1 MEQKMENAI
10 KWLMASFYYG
20 AVADALV
27 GVLILIPSRMGET
40 EFTFPMGLAA
50 SLMFGW
56 TALLVWGSRAPM
68 ERRGVLLLTIVPV
81 IAGLAASTAWALVAG
96 VFPLSRAVVWAVVLL
111 SLIVLM
117 GFSYLKAGAVA
128 RQMGVNP

>member
-1 MEQKMENAI
+1 MEQKMESAI
-10 KWLMASFYYG
+10 KWLRASFYYG
-20 AVADALV
+20 AVADFLV
-27 GVLILIPSRMGET
+27 GFLILIPSRMGET

-56 TALLVWGSRAPM
+56 TALLVWGSRAPF

-81 IAGLAASTAWALVAG
+81 IAGIGASTVWAFVAG
-96 VFPLSRAVVWAVVLL
+96 VFPLPRAIIWEVLLLSLVVLL
-111 SLIVLM
+111 
-117 GFSYLKAGAVA
+117 GFSYLKARAVV